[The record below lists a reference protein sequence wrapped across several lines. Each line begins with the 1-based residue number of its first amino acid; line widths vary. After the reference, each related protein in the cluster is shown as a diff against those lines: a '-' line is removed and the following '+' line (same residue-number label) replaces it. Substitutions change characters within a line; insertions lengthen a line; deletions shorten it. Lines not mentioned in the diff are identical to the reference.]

1 MEFRLKRSDG
11 SSIDASFQSY
21 QGATWTEIVI
31 ASSGG
36 SPGRIINAEYAE
48 GLENLLLRLAA
59 LGATIVGVVLS
70 SGPQSTQSIARRLI
84 ELEHHQYPIE
94 LGSSLDVFKLRAD
107 IARGSSH
114 TLSQSDRGG
123 NPRRRLSILVI
134 AGPENVT
141 LEQGNILEVLTA
153 EAV

>member
-1 MEFRLKRSDG
+1 LKRSDG

-84 ELEHHQYPIE
+84 ELEHHHYPIQ
-94 LGSSLDVFKLRAD
+94 LSPSLDVVRLRAD
-107 IARGSSH
+107 ITRGSSH
-114 TLSQSDRGG
+114 TLSESEGGG
-123 NPRRRLSILVI
+123 NPRRRLSILAV
-134 AGPENVT
+134 AGLKNST
-141 LEQGNILEVLTA
+141 LGQGSVLELLTG